1 MNASEQRPTTTG
13 GLRASDADR
22 DRVAE
27 VLNTAYAEG
36 RITDEEH
43 TERLLAT
50 NTARTFDDLLPLT
63 ADLVPTAP
71 PRPAA
76 PASAPQGW
84 GLEQSGT
91 DQPDHDQAD
100 RMTAALS
107 EVKREGPW
115 RVRRRSF
122 AAVFL
127 GSVQLDLTEATFDTQ
142 VVEVNVTQVLGSIF
156 LRVPLGTTVR
166 DETANVLAE
175 TSIRGI
181 GTPDPRCPVIVLR
194 GTNVLGEIKVR
205 GPKRASLWKRAL
217 D

>member
-1 MNASEQRPTTTG
+1 MNASDSTPKTTS

-27 VLNTAYAEG
+27 VLHAAYAQG
-36 RITDEEH
+36 RITDQEH

-76 PASAPQGW
+76 PPAPGW
-84 GLEQSGT
+84 SDPSESGPDQS
-91 DQPDHDQAD
+91 D

-107 EVKREGPW
+107 EVKRQGPW

-122 AAVFL
+122 ASVFL
-127 GSVQLDLTEATFDTQ
+127 GSVQLDLTEAIFDTQ
-142 VVEVNVTQVLGSIF
+142 LVEVNVTQVLGSIF
-156 LRVPLGTTVR
+156 LRVPIGTTVR

-181 GTPDPRCPVIVLR
+181 GAPDPRFPVIVLR

-205 GPKRASLWKRAL
+205 GPKRPLLWKRAL
-217 D
+217 T